1 MASERDD
8 ESSIP
13 FQAEMKLHYEIL
25 RLYRIF

>member
-13 FQAEMKLHYEIL
+13 LQAEMKLHYEIL
-25 RLYRIF
+25 SLYRIF